1 MKNMTNRRTVLVTG
15 ANGYIGGAVARAFSR
30 AGWRTYGLLRRPD
43 TASELAKDEIHS
55 IIGTPEDISF
65 LDRIG
70 DVVFDVVVSNTED
83 MSNSLGHLE
92 KVGIMLDEIGRRS
105 ARAGVRPLAMFSSG
119 CKDYGVMAGNDG
131 DQGLAP
137 HTETSP
143 INPPDFLAARAAFGL
158 TLLEKHHELYDATVL
173 RPTNVYGHTSSQYG
187 LLFDLAAGSET
198 ALRIFGEPNAIMH
211 ALHVDDCGEA
221 YVMLAEHQRVA
232 VAGEA
237 FNISNA
243 RYDTARVIGE
253 AVARSY
259 GLALEFES
267 APADLSLWS
276 AHGLANF
283 SQWVSSDKLRSLTGW
298 QERRPTFPVGVEE
311 YRLAYE
317 AAVRR
322 GAGAHLA

>member
-1 MKNMTNRRTVLVTG
+1 
-15 ANGYIGGAVARAFSR
+15 
-30 AGWRTYGLLRRPD
+30 
-43 TASELAKDEIHS
+43 
-55 IIGTPEDISF
+55 
-65 LDRIG
+65 
-70 DVVFDVVVSNTED
+70 
-83 MSNSLGHLE
+83 
-92 KVGIMLDEIGRRS
+92 
-105 ARAGVRPLAMFSSG
+105 
-119 CKDYGVMAGNDG
+119 MAENDG

-143 INPPDFLAARAAFGL
+143 INPPDFLVARAVFGQ
-158 TLLEKHHELYDATVL
+158 TLLEKSHEFYDVTVL

-187 LLFDLAAGSET
+187 LLFDLAAESET
-198 ALRIFGEPNAIMH
+198 VLRIFGQLNAIMH

-221 YVMLAEHQRVA
+221 YIMLAEHWRDA

-243 RYDTARVIGE
+243 RYDTARGIGE

-259 GLALEFES
+259 GLALEFEP

-283 SQWVSSDKLRSLTGW
+283 SQWVSSEKLRALTGW
-298 QERRPTFPVGVEE
+298 RERRPTFPEGVEE

-322 GAGAHLA
+322 GRFVSPRALAAGK